1 MNGVPGAIGN
11 TAAHLPPTALRS
23 RTTVRHR
30 LSSRWHVGAERF
42 KQFFRLPD
50 CYRKTRAIADCP
62 KRGPALARDLLVWFF
77 DFKTFP
83 GHYGLS
89 RLWEVDRADWK
100 YYYGSNYNP
109 HQKTKLKAF
118 VEPLEYRMLFN
129 DKYLCVLVCE
139 ALGIRVPRTR
149 GTVDPAHDYRSAIA
163 SWLAQSPA
171 GRLIVKPLWGE
182 MGRDIVMAEPGDDG
196 PVVRTPLGTVPLARF
211 ALREKSIVQDVLAQ
225 DPRVAA
231 FSPSSVNTFR
241 VVTMMTPRDEVLIVN
256 ASFRTGVGGAW
267 VDNWSAGGVSVGV
280 DCPKGTL
287 KAFAYDK
294 KSNRYAAHP
303 TSGIVFE
310 GFPVPEWEGI
320 KATAAAIQSALPFY
334 RLMGLDLAL
343 DRDGAPVLIEINGA
357 PDLAG
362 LEQKAGPLLKDP
374 RVLRAF
380 GEYGLLVNR
389 HQRKAFAAL
398 PPEDGPG
405 ASRPSAF
412 QGP

>member
-1 MNGVPGAIGN
+1 MNEVPGTIGHP
-11 TAAHLPPTALRS
+11 AAPDVRGA
-23 RTTVRHR
+23 RTSVRHR
-30 LSSRWHVGAERF
+30 LSARWQVGVERA
-42 KQFFRLPD
+42 KQFFELPG
-50 CYRKTRAIADCP
+50 CNRRIRAIADCP
-62 KRGPALARDLLVWFF
+62 KRGPALARDLLIWFF
-77 DFKTFP
+77 DYKTFP

-89 RLWEVDRADWK
+89 RLWEVDRAEWT
-100 YYYGSNYNP
+100 YYYGSNYDP
-109 HQKTKLKAF
+109 HQKTKLKRF
-118 VEPLEYRMLFN
+118 VEPLEYRILFN

-149 GTVDPAHDYRSAIA
+149 GTVDPAHDYRAAIA
-163 SWLAQSPA
+163 SWLGQSPA
-171 GRLIVKPLWGE
+171 GKLIVKPLLGE
-182 MGRDIVMAEPGDDG
+182 MGRDIVTVEPGDEG
-196 PVVRTPLGTVPLARF
+196 PVVRTPLGTVPLSGF
-211 ALREKSIVQDVLAQ
+211 ILRERSIVQDVLAQ

-241 VVTMMTPRDEVLIVN
+241 VVTMMTPQDEVIIVN
-256 ASFRTGVGGAW
+256 ASFRSGVGGGL

-280 DCPKGTL
+280 DVSKGTL
-287 KAFAYDK
+287 KTFAYDK

-303 TSGIVFE
+303 TSGIVFA
-310 GFPVPEWEGI
+310 GFRIPEWERI
-320 KATAAAIQSALPFY
+320 KAMATAVQSALPFY

-398 PPEDGPG
+398 PPRDPTG
-405 ASRPSAF
+405 APLQAKPEGS
-412 QGP
+412 

>member
-1 MNGVPGAIGN
+1 MIKVPDTADN
-11 TAAHLPPTALRS
+11 MAAHLPPTALRNRAS
-23 RTTVRHR
+23 VRR
-30 LSSRWHVGAERF
+30 WLRSRWQVGTERF
-42 KQFFRLPD
+42 KQFFMLPG
-50 CYRKTRAIADCP
+50 CYRRIRAIKDCA
-62 KRGPALARDLLVWFF
+62 KRGPALALDLLIWFF
-77 DFKTFP
+77 DYKTFP

-89 RLWEVDRADWK
+89 RLWEVPKSEWK

-109 HQKTKLKAF
+109 HQKMKLKRF

-129 DKYLCVLVCE
+129 DKYLCVLTCE

-149 GTVDPAHDYRSAIA
+149 GTVDPAHDYRSPIA
-163 SWLAQSPA
+163 SWLALSPA
-171 GRLIVKPLWGE
+171 GRLIIKPLWGE
-182 MGRDIVMAEPGDDG
+182 MGRDIVMAEPGAEG
-196 PVVRTPLGTVPLARF
+196 PIVRTPRGAIPLSRF
-211 ALREKSIVQDVLAQ
+211 TLREKSIVQDVLAQ

-241 VVTMMTPRDEVLIVN
+241 VVTMMTPQDEVIIVN
-256 ASFRTGVGGAW
+256 ASFRSGVAGGL

-310 GFPVPEWEGI
+310 DFRIPEWERI
-320 KATAAAIQSALPFY
+320 KATAIATQSAFPFY

-343 DRDGAPVLIEINGA
+343 DREGAPVLIEVNGA

-374 RVLRAF
+374 CVLRAF
-380 GEYGLLVNR
+380 GEYDLLVNR
-389 HQRKAFAAL
+389 HQKRLFATL
-398 PPEDGPG
+398 PPSDRTEAPLQAAPDR
-405 ASRPSAF
+405 S
-412 QGP
+412 